1 MHSRRVFG
9 AILAVAMTGQ
19 VMAATIAPI
28 PTAAFFKR
36 PLYSNVKISPDGRY
50 LALVGPV
57 KGDASQTQLDL
68 LDVKTL
74 QLQGHYKL
82 KDQQQVG
89 QLWWAGSHTILFTS
103 VIQTGTF
110 DEPLRTG
117 VIWGVDLSTDN
128 TLGIAYPASI
138 VDVPKYDPGAA
149 MIEIWGDPPSGGLID
164 VSDLRNFPTINK
176 ASTLAVKSPIANGEF
191 YTDNDENFR
200 LALGFNEKTVEP
212 EMFYHV
218 PGTSHFDW
226 KDISSLIQ
234 KEQRYSAYG
243 PVMFTPD
250 NSKFYFKGV
259 TPDGTLGLYIID
271 PATLKKTLLYSDP
284 GFDID
289 HGYSTDDWL
298 TSADGRSLVA
308 FLYDAERP
316 QWIVVDKKDPQ
327 TILLASLQNAFT
339 GQAVDITSTTLDG
352 SKSIIYVYSDRNPGQ
367 YYLYDAKLKQV
378 KFLFSNRPDIDPD
391 QMAEMQ
397 PITFKARD
405 GMTIHGYLTLPRG
418 ASKNVPLIV
427 HPHGG
432 PFGIRDEWGFDGEVQ
447 FLAYHGYAVLQV
459 EYRGSGGYGYAFQRA
474 GYKQWGGTMQ
484 DDLTDAT
491 DWAIQQGIAD
501 PKRICIYGA
510 SYGGYAALE
519 GVEKEP
525 DLYRCAIGY
534 AGVYDLELMRGE
546 SDTLQGRDL
555 APFMDVTV
563 GDDKAILREHSPY
576 LHVDKIKAAL
586 FLAHGGQ
593 DRTARV
599 EHVDELRDALDK
611 IHKHY
616 DWVYYRNEAHGF
628 YTLEHNVD
636 LYTKMLAFLDKNIG
650 PGATVH

>member
-1 MHSRRVFG
+1 MDSKKIWG
-9 AILAVAMTGQ
+9 AILSLAFTGQ
-19 VMAATIAPI
+19 VFAATTSAI
-28 PTAAFFKR
+28 PAEAFFKR
-36 PLYSNVKISPDGRY
+36 PLYSNVKISPDGKY

-57 KGDASQTQLDL
+57 KGDNTQTQLVL
-68 LDVKTL
+68 LDMSTMQVKD
-74 QLQGHYKL
+74 HYKL
-82 KDQQQVG
+82 KDQQQVDR
-89 QLWWAGSHTILFTS
+89 LWWAGDHTILFTS
-103 VIQTGTF
+103 VMQTGTF

-117 VIWGVDLSTDN
+117 VIWAVDLSTEN
-128 TLGIAYPASI
+128 SLGIAYPASI
-138 VDVPKYDPGAA
+138 VDVPRYDPGAA
-149 MIEIWGDPPSGGLID
+149 LIEVWGSPPSGGLIG
-164 VSDLRNFPTINK
+164 VSDLRNFPAINRE
-176 ASTLAVKSPIANGEF
+176 SSLTVKSPIANGAF
-191 YTDNDENFR
+191 YADNSEHFS
-200 LALGFNEKTVEP
+200 LVTGFNEKTVEP
-212 EMFYHV
+212 ELFYHP
-218 PGTSHFDW
+218 PGTEHFNW
-226 KDISSLIQ
+226 KDLSSLIRT
-234 KEQRYSAYG
+234 EPRYSEYG

-250 NSKFYFKGV
+250 DARFYYKGV
-259 TPDGTLGLYIID
+259 TPDGTLGLYLID
-271 PATLKKTLLYSDP
+271 PTTLKKTLLYSDP

-289 HGYSTDDWL
+289 HAYSTDSWL

-308 FLYDAERP
+308 FMYDAERP
-316 QWIVVDKKDPQ
+316 EWIVVNKKDPQ
-327 TILLASLQNAFT
+327 AVLLASLQDAFQ

-352 SKSIIYVYSDRNPGQ
+352 SKSVIYVYSDRDPGQ

-378 KFLFSNRPDIDPD
+378 RFLFANRPDIDPD

-397 PITFKARD
+397 PITFKSRD

-418 ASKNVPLIV
+418 ATKNVPLII

-432 PFGIRDEWGFDGEVQ
+432 PFGIRDEWGFNGEVQ

-459 EYRGSGGYGYAFQRA
+459 EYRGSGGYGYAFQRL

-491 DWAIQQGIAD
+491 NWAIKQGIAD

-525 DLYRCAIGY
+525 DLYRCAVGY
-534 AGVYDLELMRGE
+534 AGVYDLEMMRGE

-563 GDDKAILREHSPY
+563 GDDKQVLREHSPY

-586 FLAHGGQ
+586 MLAHGGQ
-593 DRTARV
+593 DRTARIA
-599 EHVDELRDALDK
+599 HADELRDALDK

-628 YTLEHNVD
+628 YTLEHRVD
-636 LYTKMLAFLDKNIG
+636 LYTKMLAFLDRNIG
-650 PGATVH
+650 PGSGTH